1 MNDVPV
7 VFYKICRE
15 VAKAHRK
22 GIIHHDIK
30 MGNVLISSVGEG
42 LRSVEI
48 QLIDWN
54 LASFYSQGY

>member
-15 VAKAHRK
+15 VAKAHSK
-22 GIIHHDIK
+22 GIIHNDIK